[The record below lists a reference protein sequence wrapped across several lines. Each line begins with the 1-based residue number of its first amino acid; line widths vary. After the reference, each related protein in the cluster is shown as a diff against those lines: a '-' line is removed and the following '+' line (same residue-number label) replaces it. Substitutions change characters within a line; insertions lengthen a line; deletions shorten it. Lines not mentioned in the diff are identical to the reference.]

1 MAGGG
6 GGGDGGGGEGKRP
19 RNKKEV
25 QSLQYVLKSLVA
37 GGIAGCCAKTVIA
50 PLDRIKILFQASNP
64 HYHQF
69 SGTFGGVF
77 RALNLVTTKEGLWA
91 HFKGHTAT
99 LARIFPYAALQ
110 YMSYEQF
117 KTVSSPADLPLPSPA
132 DDRH

>member
-1 MAGGG
+1 
-6 GGGDGGGGEGKRP
+6 
-19 RNKKEV
+19 V
-25 QSLQYVLKSLVA
+25 HSIQYISKSLVA

-64 HYHQF
+64 HYHQY

-77 RALNLVTTKEGLWA
+77 RALNQVSTKEGLWA

-117 KTVSSPADLPLPSPA
+117 KTVCAFSFPIWMMSSWVNHFFLPFQYVFPNLWRRSSA
-132 DDRH
+132 AEC